1 MSLSFVEAPALAPPE
16 IELDPESIKQYE
28 QELEIAQNCALP
40 DDDED
45 L

>member
-1 MSLSFVEAPALAPPE
+1 MPALAPPE
-16 IELDPESIKQYE
+16 IEMDPTMASRYE
-28 QELEIAQNCALP
+28 QELEIAQQTALP